1 MLLLLLLLEPV
12 LLLVKDVVS
21 LRQRYAHMQERKK
34 ENIQ

>member
-1 MLLLLLLLEPV
+1 MLLLLLEPV
-12 LLLVKDVVS
+12 LLLLVKDVVS